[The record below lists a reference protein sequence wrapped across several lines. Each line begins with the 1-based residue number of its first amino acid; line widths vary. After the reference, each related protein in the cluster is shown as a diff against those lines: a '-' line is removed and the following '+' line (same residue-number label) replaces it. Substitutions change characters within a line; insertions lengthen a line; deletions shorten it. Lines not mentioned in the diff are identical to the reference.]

1 MVSFKARF
9 KALFGAERHKPQ
21 VEGEL
26 SFVESVTQGPLS
38 LLRDRQNW
46 FHKASLGFFGA
57 NVLALVLW
65 GVFSLVAHQYRLD
78 AGIDEMQVPASV
90 FQAVDAATSKAPSGD
105 PLSEFAKP
113 LGLKTLPSFLIS
125 LLPLMAGV
133 VFVAAFVRM
142 FISGEVTTAISG
154 VLGGI
159 MILSV
164 PAVMTMAGLYA
175 PDSTSDSLEFR
186 QALQKNKHMHVRAYL
201 RDIQLPEKERN
212 FVDAQI
218 ELFDNKVGTPAQK
231 AVAQDIRKG
240 ERLTD
245 FSGQWAFALET
256 AAGGPVES
264 PLAVSYMTASKRS
277 EQVWR
282 EAGNVARNVVMACAL
297 ASFIAS
303 TFGYILRRR
312 IERISGM
319 LELLA

>member
-1 MVSFKARF
+1 MASFKARF
-9 KALFGAERHKPQ
+9 KAFFVAGTDKPQ
-21 VEGEL
+21 AEGEL

-38 LLRDRQNW
+38 VLRHRQNW
-46 FHKASLGFFGA
+46 FHKASLGFLGA

-90 FQAVDAATSKAPSGD
+90 YQAVDAATSKAPSGD
-105 PLSEFAKP
+105 ALSELSQP
-113 LGLKTLPSFLIS
+113 LGLKTLASFLMS
-125 LLPLMAGV
+125 LVPLTAGV

-142 FISGEVTTAISG
+142 FISGEVMTAISG

-164 PAVMTMAGLYA
+164 PAVLTMVGLYA
-175 PDSTSDSLEFR
+175 PDSTSGSQEFH
-186 QALQKNKHMHVRAYL
+186 QAVQKNKHMHVRAYL
-201 RDIQLPEKERN
+201 RDVQLPERERN

-218 ELFDNKVGTPAQK
+218 ELIDNKVGTPAQK
-231 AVAQDIRKG
+231 AVADEIRKG
-240 ERLTD
+240 ERLTA

-264 PLAVSYMTASKRS
+264 PPAVSYMTASKQS
-277 EQVWR
+277 EQAWR
-282 EAGNVARNVVMACAL
+282 EAGIVARNVVMACAL